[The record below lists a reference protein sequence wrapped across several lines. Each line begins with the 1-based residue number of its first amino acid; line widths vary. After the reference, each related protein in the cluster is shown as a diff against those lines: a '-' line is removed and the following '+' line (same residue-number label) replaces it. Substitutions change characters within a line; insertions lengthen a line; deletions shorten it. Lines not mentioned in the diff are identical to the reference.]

1 MSENDDLDDEI
12 VQEFL
17 IESHENL
24 DQLDRDLVA
33 LEQEPD
39 SRELLASIFR
49 TIHTIK
55 GTSGFL
61 AYHKLEAI
69 THVGEN
75 LLAKLRDGV
84 FALTPDTASAL
95 LRMVDLV
102 RALLGNIEQTKSEGE
117 LDVEPLAEE
126 LRRLLESEIARAAGE
141 APAVEPAAGPVVAS
155 ETAAAKPTRARA
167 NGTKP
172 AAKAS
177 PAKAVP
183 EKAAAEKAA
192 AEKAVP
198 VKAAPAKAAAV
209 KAKAPAKPAG
219 AKADAA
225 GEGDSFTSVADSTIR
240 VDVNLLEQ
248 LVRLTGELVLARN
261 QIMQRS
267 GIVRDEEL
275 GRACHRLNLVTGE
288 LQEGVLRTR
297 MQPIDH
303 VWSKLPRVVR
313 DLGAQLGRSVRLDM
327 EGRETELDRT
337 LLEAVKDPLTHL
349 VRNAIDHGIE
359 PPDVRAKAGKPE
371 TGVLRLRAAHEGGQ
385 VLLEVIDDGKGLDP
399 AMLAQKAIE
408 KGLITAARAETM
420 STQDML
426 HLVFVPGFST
436 AATVTNVS
444 GRGVGMDVV
453 RTNIERIGGS
463 IDVDSTPG
471 KGTCWR
477 LRIPLTLAIVPALT
491 VECGAQRFALP
502 QVNLLE
508 LVNLDN
514 ERGAGGLESVGGAMV
529 YRLRGSLLPLVQLD
543 EALGLTRA
551 ASDEPVSR
559 VVAVLEADG
568 RRFGLVVDRVLDTE
582 EIVVK
587 PLSSA
592 LKEIGLYAGATIL
605 GDGAVSL
612 ILDVA
617 SLLRRHLHATEPH
630 DAAAMTSIVN
640 QAATVTE
647 RQLLVVGIGGGRT
660 VAMPLEVVTRLEQ
673 FPTEDIQQ
681 VGRRDVVRYRGEILP
696 LIRLSDHLGGGTGA
710 AGETM
715 PGVVYSS
722 RGRSVALVVDEIV
735 DIVAEGSVVHS
746 DVEDYG
752 LVGSALIRDRVT
764 EMLDVRAAILAAD
777 PMYFDDDT
785 AFEDVVSATSETIGA
800 Q

>member
-1 MSENDDLDDEI
+1 MSNTDDLDEEI
-12 VQEFL
+12 ISEFL

-24 DQLDRDLVA
+24 DELDRDLVA
-33 LEQEPD
+33 LEQDPG

-84 FALTPDTASAL
+84 FMLTPESTGAL

-102 RALLGNIEQTKSEGE
+102 RTVLNNIEQDKTEGDT
-117 LDVEPLAEE
+117 DVEPLAEE
-126 LRRLLESEIARAAGE
+126 LRQLLEAEIARAAQATATPTVEDGAE
-141 APAVEPAAGPVVAS
+141 PASAKPPVAEPPVVETGAAALPAETVAAGTSAVEFAPPDR
-155 ETAAAKPTRARA
+155 TDQ
-167 NGTKP
+167 
-172 AAKAS
+172 
-177 PAKAVP
+177 
-183 EKAAAEKAA
+183 AE
-192 AEKAVP
+192 
-198 VKAAPAKAAAV
+198 
-209 KAKAPAKPAG
+209 
-219 AKADAA
+219 
-225 GEGDSFTSVADSTIR
+225 GESRSTIGDSTIR

-261 QIMQRS
+261 QILQRS
-267 GIVRDEEL
+267 GVVGDEAL

-288 LQEGVLRTR
+288 LQEGVMRTR
-297 MQPIDH
+297 MQPVDH

-313 DLGAQLGRSVRLDM
+313 DLSAQLGRSVRLEM
-327 EGRETELDRT
+327 EGGDTELDRT

-359 PPDVRAKAGKPE
+359 PPTDRVSAGKAT
-371 TGVLRLRAAHEGGQ
+371 TGVLKLRAAHEGGQ

-399 AMLAQKAIE
+399 KVLGRKAVD
-408 KGLITAARAETM
+408 KGLITAARMEMMTEQELM
-420 STQDML
+420 
-426 HLVFVPGFST
+426 HLVFVAGFST
-436 AATVTNVS
+436 ASAVTNVS

-453 RTNIERIGGS
+453 RTNLERIGGS
-463 IDVDSTPG
+463 IDVESVTG
-471 KGTCWR
+471 RGTTWR

-491 VECGAQRFALP
+491 VECAGQRFAIP

-508 LVNLDN
+508 LVSLDS
-514 ERGAGGLESVGGAMV
+514 ERAAAGVESVGGAKV
-529 YRLRGSLLPLVQLD
+529 YRLRGNLLPLVALD
-543 EALGLTRA
+543 EALGLVRA
-551 ASDEPVSR
+551 DTSARSGM

-612 ILDVA
+612 ILDVQSLARRELSA
-617 SLLRRHLHATEPH
+617 SEACDSAQL
-630 DAAAMTSIVN
+630 AALSGQSRVGSA
-640 QAATVTE
+640 
-647 RQLLVVGIGGGRT
+647 RQLLVVALSEDRR

-673 FPTEDIQQ
+673 FP
-681 VGRRDVVRYRGEILP
+681 VGDLQRVGQRDVVRYRGEIMP
-696 LIRLSDHLGGGTGA
+696 VVKLSEHLGAGYA
-710 AGETM
+710 EFGETV
-715 PGVVYSS
+715 PGVVYSA
-722 RGRSVALVVDEIV
+722 RGRSVALIVKAIV
-735 DIVAEGSVVHS
+735 DIVDETSVVHS
-746 DVEDYG
+746 DVEDRG
-752 LVGSALIRDRVT
+752 LIGSALIRDRVA

-777 PMYFDDDT
+777 PMYFDDNSSMADLAVAFPDSMAFPDSIDT
-785 AFEDVVSATSETIGA
+785 SIGA
-800 Q
+800 L